1 MSDTNL
7 EAAPL
12 DLTPR
17 GSLAIEYVVNGPV
30 ETNTYFVISGGEAL
44 VIQFHSDGT
53 PSTWASPWVL
63 WGLLLMAVFS
73 LLAASYPRRPSPG
86 QKPLNPETACALFC
100 GLSWLIS
107 LVALT
112 LAIYALLPIPAVF
125 YIGMV
130 AAVLVIPLF
139 LLVAALR
146 RRRGSSPAG

>member
-1 MSDTNL
+1 MG
-7 EAAPL
+7 AAAHGGVQPAGRL
-12 DLTPR
+12 LSPP
-17 GSLAIEYVVNGPV
+17 SL
-30 ETNTYFVISGGEAL
+30 
-44 VIQFHSDGT
+44 
-53 PSTWASPWVL
+53 
-63 WGLLLMAVFS
+63 
-73 LLAASYPRRPSPG
+73 PG

>member
-1 MSDTNL
+1 MPFCPCPSDRTTQPFL
-7 EAAPL
+7 TTPPGAQL
-12 DLTPR
+12 DAGDYR
-17 GSLAIEYVVNGPV
+17 KQA
-30 ETNTYFVISGGEAL
+30 
-44 VIQFHSDGT
+44 GT
-53 PSTWASPWVL
+53 R
-63 WGLLLMAVFS
+63 

>member
-1 MSDTNL
+1 MFHLPSVPFWRNL
-7 EAAPL
+7 G
-12 DLTPR
+12 LT
-17 GSLAIEYVVNGPV
+17 GIGLCLCACVLGTWV
-30 ETNTYFVISGGEAL
+30 SGGEAF

-73 LLAASYPRRPSPG
+73 LLAASHPRRPSPG

-146 RRRGSSPAG
+146 PRRGSSPAG